1 MANDTAGR
9 LQSTRCPSPCNV
21 ACIEIEAHNI
31 AWPTT
36 QLDDFHRL
44 DAKVQAMFY
53 AQVQAQAQ
61 AQALNTKKKI
71 KKKKT

>member
-1 MANDTAGR
+1 MANDTTGR
-9 LQSTRCPSPCNV
+9 LQLTRCPSPCNV

-44 DAKVQAMFY
+44 DAKVQAMLY
-53 AQVQAQAQ
+53 AQVQAQAFSTIY
-61 AQALNTKKKI
+61 N
-71 KKKKT
+71 